1 MTVTVSNF
9 TKTPLSAVRTSTTA
23 GEVNKSSHLKTYFY
37 FKYVQIE
44 VPQCDVRPLG
54 KESLLCKRI
63 TKPAPKYWQKE
74 IEKLDESF
82 TKICYSLQRRLCGD
96 GQLQDIW
103 DGPVPACHVV
113 LA

>member
-1 MTVTVSNF
+1 MQYTFDIYYLEEKNFQTNFGSSMTVTVSNF

-63 TKPAPKYWQKE
+63 TKPAPK
-74 IEKLDESF
+74 
-82 TKICYSLQRRLCGD
+82 
-96 GQLQDIW
+96 
-103 DGPVPACHVV
+103 
-113 LA
+113 